1 MAAEGAQV
9 TLDGLALLS
18 ETQVADT
25 HSFIDH
31 TVPHCVSRQTHKTI
45 ADGASL
51 AIFNGIIYVRKDAQG
66 TDAQQQCRGLLL
78 STQARIDAKPQLE
91 IYADDVKCA
100 HGAAIGQLDPEAM
113 FYLQSRG
120 LRPALA
126 RNLLTYAF
134 ASDLLAGIPVPS
146 LKRQLRQTVLARTN
160 AEHLETLP

>member
-1 MAAEGAQV
+1 MPAC
-9 TLDGLALLS
+9 T
-18 ETQVADT
+18 
-25 HSFIDH
+25 
-31 TVPHCVSRQTHKTI
+31 SRQAHKTI
-45 ADGASL
+45 ADGEAL
-51 AIFNGIIYVRKDAQG
+51 AVFNGIIYVRKDAQG

-78 STQARIDAKPQLE
+78 SPHARVDAKPQLE

-100 HGAAIGQLDPEAM
+100 HGAAIGQLDPEAQ

-134 ASDLLAGIPVPS
+134 ASDLLSGIPVPS